1 MSMSIFCSIGSILFG
16 LLAWGI
22 PLFSIEKKHPSQAA
36 HRSSCISFLCCAI
49 SLWLQLLEVQHRVQ
63 IDDMVAVMDT
73 IDAVVSIAVVLIVGT
88 VLTNLLSYKI
98 SFER

>member
-22 PLFSIEKKHPSQAA
+22 PLFSIQKNHPSQVA
-36 HRSSCISFLCCAI
+36 HRTSCISFLCCAI

-63 IDDMVAVMDT
+63 IGDMVAVMDT
-73 IDAVVSIAVVLIVGT
+73 IDAVISVAVILIVGT
-88 VLTNLLSYKI
+88 ILTNFLSYKI
-98 SFER
+98 SYEK